1 MIPLPWCVTRYIT
14 FLADGG
20 IGGNDT
26 KEGGCFKNK
35 VFAAGKV
42 LGLLMVSTECLETTP
57 GNVGAT
63 TEKTSAED
71 LGLEGIV
78 FAMGSKSIPKCIM
91 NFRDII
97 RSVAVN
103 ESETKTAKVIEAD
116 GEISKVKIV
125 SDTILIG
132 LPFADDKEY
141 FSGSTSCTARLRE
154 ETKAAGITSAT
165 EPLSGRTVILPFVV
179 PS

>member
-1 MIPLPWCVTRYIT
+1 MPWSVTRDSQ

-26 KEGGCFKNK
+26 KGGRCFKNK

-63 TEKTSAED
+63 MEKTSAED
-71 LGLEGIV
+71 LGLEGKA
-78 FAMGSKSIPKCIM
+78 FAMGSTSIPKCIM
-91 NFRDII
+91 DFHEII
-97 RSVAVN
+97 RSEDVN
-103 ESETKTAKVIEAD
+103 ESDTKAANVIEAD

-125 SDTILIG
+125 SDTTLIG
-132 LPFADDKEY
+132 LPFADESEY
-141 FSGSTSCTARLRE
+141 FSGPTCCTAIFRK
-154 ETKAAGITSAT
+154 KAKPSGITSAT
-165 EPLSGRTVILPFVV
+165 EPLSGRMVIFPFTV